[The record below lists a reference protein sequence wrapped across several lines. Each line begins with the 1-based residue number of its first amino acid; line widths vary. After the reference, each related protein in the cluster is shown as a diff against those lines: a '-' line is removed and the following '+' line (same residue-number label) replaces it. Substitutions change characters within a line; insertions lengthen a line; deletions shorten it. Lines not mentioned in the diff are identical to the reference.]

1 MRILGLEPV
10 ETGITSYRITPR
22 PGSQNSQEHIIY
34 KLKRL
39 MNKDPYDD
47 YPKLRL
53 RYMVDDY
60 EKLMKMVPAKNGNGH
75 KPKNFRYLKRIE
87 KRVSREAS

>member
-1 MRILGLEPV
+1 
-10 ETGITSYRITPR
+10 
-22 PGSQNSQEHIIY
+22 
-34 KLKRL
+34 